1 MTPINAP
8 TFLVLLLVVGGL
20 AVSILSRQRKLQK
33 SAAWEDV
40 DLRALARLLDRDDD
54 RFLTERLPL
63 MALWSIRCK
72 RAVAA
77 RDYLSRL
84 GRNARFAIAVSR
96 SHPQIAPEIAAEI
109 RDKAVALQ
117 IEVNRVYLR
126 TWAGVLVPLSC
137 DLRTLTELTAG
148 LSKVPSFMPARR

>member
-8 TFLVLLLVVGGL
+8 AFLVLLLVVGGL
-20 AVSILSRQRKLQK
+20 AVSVLSRQRKVQNT
-33 SAAWEDV
+33 AAWQEV

-63 MALWSIRCK
+63 TALWSMRWK
-72 RAVAA
+72 RAIAA

-84 GRNARFAIAVSR
+84 GHNARFAIAVSR
-96 SHPQIAPEIAAEI
+96 SHPQLAPETAAEI
-109 RDKAVALQ
+109 RDKAVSLQ
-117 IEVNRVYLR
+117 IEVNRLYLR
-126 TWAGVLVPLSC
+126 TWAAVLLPVSC

-148 LSKVPSFMPARR
+148 LAKVPSFMPAGR